1 MARKANRN
9 VESET
14 RTAELTEENSDHEL
28 DESIASEV
36 QHQTMSKAGAARAA
50 LANGIMVPRQAS
62 AYIKQKY
69 DIDISPQ
76 QFSAEK
82 SRLKLRSGGT
92 IPASGSNSTSYS
104 RESFSGQLAGVHGE
118 ADLLQALEIMKPL
131 IHELGADKVKRMVDL
146 LD

>member
-9 VESET
+9 VESEPQP
-14 RTAELTEENSDHEL
+14 AESIEQNSDHEL
-28 DESIASEV
+28 DESIASDV
-36 QHQTMSKAGAARAA
+36 RHQTMTKAGAARAA

-82 SRLKLRSGGT
+82 SRLKLRSGGS
-92 IPASGSNSTSYS
+92 IPASGSNSSGYS
-104 RESFSGQLAGVHGE
+104 GENFSGQFSTFSGE

-131 IHELGADKVKRMVDL
+131 IHQLGADKVKRMVDL